1 MNEYDLENNINMN
14 MNSRLKE
21 IWYKYNKYII
31 LSVCIILI
39 LIIVIILR
47 KPSDN
52 SRYQDIERIMI
63 INAQNYIKNNNIKD
77 NYYVS
82 LNNLNVKI
90 DDKLKCNNL
99 SGVYKEKDNYYP
111 YLVCENYKSKR
122 IKDVIEEN
130 ETNKKYG
137 ELNGDSLYFVV
148 NDRYQ
153 EAGVKTSYQVNIKG
167 NDIGDGLNIVT
178 YYINDNGR
186 NLSELKRIVIG
197 EEVVGSVPVL
207 TLLGEK
213 TRTIPKGSIYSEQG
227 YKAIDEKDGNITD
240 KVKVTGNVDTSKTDT
255 YKLTYSVTNSRG
267 KTASV
272 ERTIIV
278 NEGSNIDLNITHK
291 LEPSTT
297 TKKSVTIT
305 VTISG
310 NGYKNTVLPDKSESK
325 NKEVSYTVY
334 KNGTYDFLVYDTN
347 NNSEVYSAKVSNIVK
362 EPPSG
367 SCTVTYENNKSS
379 LKINANDKETVS
391 SYEIYNNGT
400 FLIKQ
405 KGDSYSFND
414 YPIET
419 KVKMT
424 DVISQSKTITCKIE
438 RKGKIYTKVNYK
450 NFKWTYYQP
459 RTGPAASYYGST
471 ISYAIWA
478 PDEIKDLNGVR
489 LPIMVWL
496 HGSAETYDKVQS
508 ADVYLNRGF
517 PKMVSEWKLEP
528 IPAII
533 IAPQAPSI
541 ARCCNNS
548 RVYESIRAMVNYVK
562 DKYNSPTDSI
572 AIMGHS
578 MGGGG
583 ALLIN
588 DNMKNFFRTVVP
600 LSSGYGIIGSKDTY
614 KNIRIKGYDEDCE
627 TAKFF
632 RWMGREEDFTC
643 LKGMEHVEAFEYS
656 VTLDKNK
663 DGVSDLIEWMF
674 EEYYDNYSKN
684 VK

>member
-21 IWYKYNKYII
+21 IWYRYNKYII

-39 LIIVIILR
+39 LIIVLILR

-90 DDKLKCNNL
+90 DEKLKCNNL
-99 SGVYKEKDNYYP
+99 SGVYKEKENYYP

-130 ETNKKYG
+130 ETNKEYG
-137 ELNGDSLYFVV
+137 ELNGDILYFVV

-153 EAGVKTSYQVNIKG
+153 EAGVKTSYQVKIKG
-167 NDIGDGLNIVT
+167 DDIDNGLNVVT

-272 ERTIIV
+272 ERTVVV

-305 VTISG
+305 VTISE

-347 NNSEVYSAKVSNIVK
+347 NNSEVYSVKVSNIVK

-379 LKINANDKETVS
+379 LKINANDKETIS

-424 DVISQSKTITCKIE
+424 DVISQSKTITCKIVD
-438 RKGKIYTKVNYK
+438 KDPKYFVSGG
-450 NFKWTYYQP
+450 FKKRYQGMGYWLYVP
-459 RTGPAASYYGST
+459 PKAN
-471 ISYAIWA
+471 IH
-478 PDEIKDLNGVR
+478 EK
-489 LPIMVWL
+489 LPLIVFF
-496 HGSAETYDKVQS
+496 HGSGERGTDLDNVAKHGLPKYIKEGTMDSLNIKAFVVAPQTTEFFTADTTKIMTIL
-508 ADVYLNRGF
+508 ADVIKEYNIDENKVSLFGF
-517 PKMVSEWKLEP
+517 S
-528 IPAII
+528 
-533 IAPQAPSI
+533 QGG
-541 ARCCNNS
+541 
-548 RVYESIRAMVNYVK
+548 YEGCEFLVK
-562 DKYNSPTDSI
+562 FP
-572 AIMGHS
+572 
-578 MGGGG
+578 
-583 ALLIN
+583 
-588 DNMKNFFRTVVP
+588 NFFSAFVAVAGANYTVSIPTIVHIPMRGYAGTKDETGHYERTKKLMQLVNDAGGHAEWYSLQGAGHVITDDVF
-600 LSSGYGIIGSKDTY
+600 LHTD
-614 KNIRIKGYDEDCE
+614 
-627 TAKFF
+627 A
-632 RWMGREEDFTC
+632 
-643 LKGMEHVEAFEYS
+643 LKWAIS
-656 VTLDKNK
+656 QKRK
-663 DGVSDLIEWMF
+663 
-674 EEYYDNYSKN
+674 
-684 VK
+684 